1 MGDRQGAAGYGREVM
16 VHKPVKEM
24 TKMERWLAYFANKL
38 NQKEREGLAMLNP
51 EISEATDASECSR
64 RPI

>member
-1 MGDRQGAAGYGREVM
+1 M

-38 NQKEREGLAMLNP
+38 NQKLP
-51 EISEATDASECSR
+51 VY
-64 RPI
+64 

>member
-1 MGDRQGAAGYGREVM
+1 M

-38 NQKEREGLAMLNP
+38 NQKESFLYTNK
-51 EISEATDASECSR
+51 
-64 RPI
+64 